1 MNHKD
6 FANFY
11 LTLLIS
17 LISNMNI
24 VHKCGYL
31 ILMVQLSTLVGS
43 DQKAVAYSF
52 ASQNKL
58 NLQYN
63 KVIFRKED
71 W

>member
-1 MNHKD
+1 
-6 FANFY
+6 
-11 LTLLIS
+11 
-17 LISNMNI
+17 MNI

-31 ILMVQLSTLVGS
+31 ILMVPLSTLVGS
-43 DQKAVAYSF
+43 DQKAVAHSF

-71 W
+71 